1 MFWNFKKD
9 AYRHKK
15 GCSCIQASIILFFIY
30 LFISL
35 TVGTL
40 TGYLSI
46 TKLYTKGR
54 KVIAKYF
61 LN

>member
-1 MFWNFKKD
+1 MLTKNLGDVLEQSRNEQTLK
-9 AYRHKK
+9 
-15 GCSCIQASIILFFIY
+15 LEIY
-30 LFISL
+30 LFISP

-46 TKLYTKGR
+46 TKLNTKGR
-54 KVIAKYF
+54 KVIVKGF